1 MAHRKLSVKLIH
13 DAEGYP
19 PVGVERI
26 WMEEL
31 SEETG
36 CADSIP
42 FFSRDVALGDI
53 VEFVVEDGERWY
65 ERTVRRSGNSL
76 FRAVYYPGV
85 DLAALRSSLKGLG
98 CETELDE
105 AHTLVSIS
113 VPPNCV
119 TAVQAFLAEAEGR
132 GEVGYEEA
140 ILVQ

>member
-1 MAHRKLSVKLIH
+1 MAHRKLSLKVIQ

-19 PVGVERI
+19 PVGVERV

-36 CADSIP
+36 CVDSIS

-53 VEFVVEDGERWY
+53 VEFVVDDGERWY
-65 ERTVRRSGNSL
+65 KRTIKRFGNAL
-76 FRAVYYPGV
+76 FRAVYYPSADV
-85 DLAALRSSLKGLG
+85 AALRSSLKGLG

-119 TAVQAFLAEAEGR
+119 TAVQAFLAEAEGS